1 MKNKGLF
8 IFSSICLL
16 LALFGIGVKLYQGKK
31 EANVAKMEESLFVKN
46 YAPTLGEASAKV
58 TMVEF
63 LDPECE
69 SCRAFYPYVKRI
81 LNDHEGQVRLV
92 VRYAPFHGNSQ
103 FVVKILEAARK
114 QGKYWE
120 TLELLFHYQ
129 PAWGSHHNPRPEL
142 IWNYLPEV
150 GLDVAK
156 IKEDMNSPEIAKNL
170 QQDIE
175 DGQKLG
181 VRMTPTFFV
190 NGRILQK
197 FGYEYLRDLVREEI
211 EKNK

>member
-1 MKNKGLF
+1 MKNKKLF

-16 LALFGIGVKLYQGKK
+16 LALFGIGVKLYQNAQKSK
-31 EANVAKMEESLFVKN
+31 VSKIESSVFEREYSPSVGNKD
-46 YAPTLGEASAKV
+46 AKV
-58 TMVEF
+58 TMVEY

-81 LNDHEGQVRLV
+81 LNDFNGQVRLV
-92 VRYAPFHGNSQ
+92 VRYAPFHANSQ
-103 FVVKILEAARK
+103 FAVKILEAARK

-120 TLELLFHYQ
+120 AMELLFHYQ

-142 IWNYLPEV
+142 IWNYLPEI
-150 GLDVAK
+150 GLDIEK
-156 IKEDMNSPEIAKNL
+156 IKTDMNDPEISKII
-170 QQDIE
+170 QQDIA

-190 NGRILQK
+190 NGRQLER
-197 FGYEYLRDLVREEI
+197 FGYEYLRDLVKEEL
-211 EKNK
+211 EK